1 MFTGHILNCF
11 LRGELWTGN
20 DETGAG
26 AFNRIPV
33 RIEGTDA
40 ELIQKSARL
49 LGSESEFVGK
59 QVYTTDL
66 VVPAATPADLPTCL
80 SSLDRIVELL
90 MFATASEVRAAG
102 YSMPG
107 AEPSAVRIS
116 VVGVTLHGIPVLEL
130 ADGANTRKYLE
141 NAWPKYVLLRET
153 RQLNVA
159 FEYLVLSQK
168 GGQPLEVKAA
178 ITFMLLEHLK
188 HTYARSVG
196 YPFEKGWNWR
206 RRNAAGEPEGRLSFK
221 ILLSEMFGAVGMTP
235 SLEAAVK
242 LRNDLVHSGMTA
254 LSLEALDGLFRE
266 CQDLAREYLLRLLAY
281 TGPYLPF
288 SEPNS
293 ERILEPS
300 AAVQK
305 RPLP

>member
-178 ITFMLLEHLK
+178 ITFILLEHLK

-196 YPFEKGWNWR
+196 YPFENGWNWR
-206 RRNAAGEPEGRLSFK
+206 RRNAAGKPEGRLGFK

-235 SLEAAVK
+235 SLEAAVD
-242 LRNDLVHSGMTA
+242 LRNELVHSGMTA
-254 LSLEALDGLFRE
+254 LSFDALHVLLSE

-281 TGPYLPF
+281 TGPYIPF

-293 ERILEPS
+293 ERILETS
-300 AAVQK
+300 AAAEK
-305 RPLP
+305 TPLP